1 MIPYSRQEIDKDDI
15 DAVVNVLK
23 SDYLTQ
29 GSETP
34 DFENEL
40 TNKFNCKHA
49 VALSNATSALHLA
62 CLSLGVKKGDI
73 VWTSTITFVASA
85 NCAKYCGAEID
96 LVDIDIKTYNISL
109 DALEQKLI
117 DANKKGKLPKVVI
130 PVHLAGNPCDMEN
143 IFRLSKKYGF
153 KIIEDASHACGST
166 YNGEIIGNCKYSD
179 ITIFSFHPVKM
190 ITTAEGG
197 VCLTNNFRLFNKIY
211 NLRSHGILRSNYT
224 NPDSNHGPWYY
235 EMIELGFNY
244 RLNDILASLGRSQL
258 KKIDSFVTKRNELA
272 KYYKARLENLS
283 FINYQKVHQ
292 NNLSSYHLFIIRVDK
307 SHNESRLV
315 LFEKLRNQGYFVNVH
330 YIPIYKHPFYSKLFK
345 TKSFPNTEEY
355 YSSCIS
361 LPIFPSL
368 KKNNID
374 LIVETISTKKGY
386 QEIF

>member
-1 MIPYSRQEIDKDDI
+1 
-15 DAVVNVLK
+15 
-23 SDYLTQ
+23 
-29 GSETP
+29 
-34 DFENEL
+34 
-40 TNKFNCKHA
+40 
-49 VALSNATSALHLA
+49 
-62 CLSLGVKKGDI
+62 
-73 VWTSTITFVASA
+73 
-85 NCAKYCGAEID
+85 
-96 LVDIDIKTYNISL
+96 
-109 DALEQKLI
+109 
-117 DANKKGKLPKVVI
+117 
-130 PVHLAGNPCDMEN
+130 
-143 IFRLSKKYGF
+143 
-153 KIIEDASHACGST
+153 
-166 YNGEIIGNCKYSD
+166 
-179 ITIFSFHPVKM
+179 M

-368 KKNNID
+368 KKNDID